1 MNKFSDSGQ
10 NDCAAGEL
18 TGRFI
23 SKQDFIYIIILTI
36 VALVIGVYLIAT
48 TVLISKDGI
57 FYIKQ
62 TQNLSNDLINTIREH
77 PPGYPFLI
85 FLTHRFASLFGCGTS
100 IQCWCYCA
108 QSTSL
113 LCRLLAIIPLYF
125 IGKLLI
131 GDKNSFWAILIL
143 IILPYPAASGSDVL
157 REWPHILFLAASLL
171 FLILGSKSGKWWVF
185 AITGFTAG
193 LGHLIRPECAQTVI
207 YGSVWLLINLFSP
220 RPNINRLKSIYL
232 IAAIIIGFMIP
243 TIPYFK
249 IKGEILPPKL
259 KKLISNT
266 IPGQLNNIEQTGRET
281 CTASAVPIDTAKASV
296 KFIQMTS
303 DNMMHFFILP
313 LVIGFYTQYRR
324 TQQWLF
330 TGWFF
335 ILILLAVYFV
345 MAVLLYIN
353 YGYISRRHDM
363 PFIVFAIFYVPL
375 GLQILASWLNKKT
388 SKINAV
394 TGKNVQKWFIILT
407 VTGLSLCAAKFI
419 RIVPLR
425 WDKQGYRD
433 TAEWLT
439 KNTDPADIIAVPDRR
454 ITFYAQRQDIEYDE
468 KIPVQENGLRGAGY
482 IVFKNKNGKLELNKE
497 TKEVYSTLMNKRE
510 KNLKIS
516 TYKVSH

>member
-1 MNKFSDSGQ
+1 MTSK
-10 NDCAAGEL
+10 
-18 TGRFI
+18 RFVD
-23 SKQDFIYIIILTI
+23 KQDFVHIIILIT
-36 VALVIGVYLIAT
+36 VALVIGVYIIAT

-108 QSTSL
+108 QGASL
-113 LCRLLAIIPLYF
+113 LCRLLAVIPLYF
-125 IGKLLI
+125 IGRILI
-131 GDKNSFWAILIL
+131 GGRNSFWALLIL
-143 IILPYPAASGSDVL
+143 IILPYPAVSGSDVV
-157 REWPHILFLAASLL
+157 REWPYILFLAASML

-207 YGSVWLLINLFSP
+207 YGSVWLLINFFSP

-249 IKGEILPPKL
+249 ITGVILPPKL
-259 KKLISNT
+259 KRLISNA
-266 IPGQLNNIEQTGRET
+266 PYSQLNNIVQNGTEAYITST
-281 CTASAVPIDTAKASV
+281 VPIDAVKAGF
-296 KFIQMTS
+296 KFSQRTSENMTY
-303 DNMMHFFILP
+303 FFVLP
-313 LVIGFYTQYRR
+313 LVIGFYAQYYR
-324 TQQWLF
+324 TQKWLF

-345 MAVLLYIN
+345 TAVLLYIN

-363 PFIVFAIFYVPL
+363 PFVVFAIFYVPA
-375 GLQILASWLNKKT
+375 GLEVIANWIHKKT
-388 SKINAV
+388 SKGSGIVREN
-394 TGKNVQKWFIILT
+394 TRQWFFILIAI
-407 VTGLSLCAAKFI
+407 GFSLCIAKFI

-425 WDKQGYRD
+425 GDKQGYRD
-433 TAEWLT
+433 TTEWLI
-439 KNTDPADIIAVPDRR
+439 KNTSPADIIAVPDRR
-454 ITFYAQRQDIEYDE
+454 ITFYAERQDIEYGE
-468 KIPVQENGLRGAGY
+468 KIFGQEKVLENAKY
-482 IVFKNKNGKLELNKE
+482 IVFKSKDGKLELNKE
-497 TKEVYSTLMNKRE
+497 MKEVYSTSLNKKE
-510 KNLKIS
+510 KDFKVI
-516 TYKVSH
+516 TYKVINQR